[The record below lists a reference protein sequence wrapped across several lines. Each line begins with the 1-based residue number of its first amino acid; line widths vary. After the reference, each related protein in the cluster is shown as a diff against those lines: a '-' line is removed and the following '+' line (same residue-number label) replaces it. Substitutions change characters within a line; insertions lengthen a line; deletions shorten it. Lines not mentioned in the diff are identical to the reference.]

1 MKKRTPS
8 ECARTM
14 SKAALSGLPR
24 ATAPKKYINFG
35 RRFVARFCHA
45 RRKETSRARVT
56 VKSLVRLWSEDSGVA
71 ALEYV
76 IVFPLLLAVVIGT
89 FQFGLMFTRQSLMD
103 NAARDAARLIRIGTL
118 TGASSTYSS
127 NLVTAV
133 CNDLTVSGYSLVPSC
148 TTNIQI
154 YVAAAS
160 SGAPAGVGFTTLAV
174 ATVSSGVMTQTKA
187 SLSPK
192 YDVILQVGYNMP
204 WVASFLSGTAMLV
217 STLAFQ
223 TEPY

>member
-1 MKKRTPS
+1 MKKRTHG
-8 ECARTM
+8 ECARPI
-14 SKAALSGLPR
+14 SKAALSRLPR
-24 ATAPKKYINFG
+24 AIAPKKHIGPG
-35 RRFVARFCHA
+35 RRFIAGFFHA
-45 RRKETSRARVT
+45 PHKETSRAKVSA
-56 VKSLVRLWSEDSGVA
+56 KSLAKVCSEDSGLV
-71 ALEYV
+71 ALEYA
-76 IVFPLLLAVVIGT
+76 IVLPLFLAVVIGM

-118 TGASSTYSS
+118 TGGSSTYSS
-127 NLVTAV
+127 SLTTAV
-133 CNDLTVSGYSLVPSC
+133 CKDLTVSGYSLVPSC
-148 TTNIQI
+148 TSNIQI

-160 SGAPAGVGFTTLAV
+160 SGTTAGAGFTTLTV
-174 ATVSSGVMTQTKA
+174 ASINNGVMTQSKA

>member
-8 ECARTM
+8 ECARALL
-14 SKAALSGLPR
+14 KAAQSRLPR
-24 ATAPKKYINFG
+24 ASAPEKHVSPG
-35 RRFVARFCHA
+35 RRLIAGLFHA
-45 RRKETSRARVT
+45 PHQETSRAEVT
-56 VKSLVRLWSEDSGVA
+56 TKPRARLFSEDSGLV
-71 ALEYV
+71 ALEYA
-76 IVFPLLLAVVIGT
+76 IVLPLFLMIVIGT

-118 TGASSTYSS
+118 TGGSSTYSS
-127 NLVTAV
+127 SLTTAV
-133 CNDLTVSGYSLVPSC
+133 CHDLTVSGYSLIPSC
-148 TTNIQI
+148 TANIQI

-160 SGAPAGVGFTTLAV
+160 SGTTAGAGFTTLTV
-174 ATVSSGVMTQTKA
+174 ASINNGVMTQSKA

-204 WVASFLSGTAMLV
+204 WVASLFSGTAMLV

>member
-14 SKAALSGLPR
+14 SKAALSGLFR
-24 ATAPKKYINFG
+24 ATMLKIHVGPG
-35 RRFVARFCHA
+35 RRFVAGFFHA
-45 RRKETSRARVT
+45 LHMETSRAKVNA
-56 VKSLVRLWSEDSGVA
+56 KSLARFWSEDSGLV
-71 ALEYV
+71 ALEYA
-76 IVFPLLLAVVIGT
+76 IVLPLFLAVVIGT
-89 FQFGLMFTRQSLMD
+89 FQFGMMFTRQSLMD

-118 TGASSTYSS
+118 TGGSSTYSS
-127 NLVTAV
+127 QLVAAV
-133 CNDLTVSGYSLVPSC
+133 CKDLTVNGYNLIPSC
-148 TTNIQI
+148 TANIQI

-160 SGAPAGVGFTTLAV
+160 SGTTAGAGFATLTV
-174 ATVSSGVMTQTKA
+174 ASINNGVMTQSKA

-192 YDVILQVGYNMP
+192 YDVILQVAYNMP
-204 WVASFLSGTAMLV
+204 WVASLFSGTAMLV

>member
-1 MKKRTPS
+1 MKKRTHS
-8 ECARTM
+8 ECAR
-14 SKAALSGLPR
+14 SILKEVQSRLLR
-24 ATAPKKYINFG
+24 ATTPKKYISVG
-35 RRFVARFCHA
+35 LRFVAGFCHT
-45 RRKETSRARVT
+45 RRKETSHAKVT
-56 VKSLVRLWSEDSGVA
+56 VKSLARLWSEDSGVA

-76 IVFPLLLAVVIGT
+76 FVFPLLLAVMIGT

-133 CNDLTVSGYSLVPSC
+133 CNDLTVSGYTLVPSC
-148 TTNIQI
+148 TTNIQV
-154 YVAAAS
+154 YVAAGS
-160 SGAPAGVGFTTLAV
+160 SGTPAGVGFTTLTV
-174 ATVSSGVMTQTKA
+174 ATVSNGVMTQTKA
-187 SLSPK
+187 SLAAK

-204 WVASFLSGTAMLV
+204 WVASFLSGNAMLM

>member
-1 MKKRTPS
+1 ML
-8 ECARTM
+8 
-14 SKAALSGLPR
+14 KAALSRLLR
-24 ATAPKKYINFG
+24 ATAPKKYISFG
-35 RRFVARFCHA
+35 RRFVAIFCHA
-45 RRKETSRARVT
+45 RREETSRAKVT
-56 VKSLVRLWSEDSGVA
+56 DKSLARLWSEDSGVA

-76 IVFPLLLAVVIGT
+76 FVFPLLLAVMIGT

-118 TGASSTYSS
+118 SGTSGTYSS

-160 SGAPAGVGFTTLAV
+160 SGTPAGVGFTTLAV
-174 ATVSSGVMTQTKA
+174 ASVSSGVMTQTKA

>member
-8 ECARTM
+8 ECARAI
-14 SKAALSGLPR
+14 SKAALSRLPR
-24 ATAPKKYINFG
+24 ATAPKKHVGPG
-35 RRFVARFCHA
+35 RRSIAAFFHALHKKASRAKVAAKSLARFC
-45 RRKETSRARVT
+45 
-56 VKSLVRLWSEDSGVA
+56 SEDSGLV
-71 ALEYV
+71 ALEYA
-76 IVFPLLLAVVIGT
+76 IVLPLFLVVVIGT

-118 TGASSTYSS
+118 TGGSSTYSS
-127 NLVTAV
+127 GLTTAV
-133 CNDLTVSGYSLVPSC
+133 CNDLTVSGYSLIPSC
-148 TTNIQI
+148 TANIQI

-160 SGAPAGVGFTTLAV
+160 SGTTAGAGFTTLTV
-174 ATVSSGVMTQTKA
+174 ASVNNGVMSQSKA

>member
-1 MKKRTPS
+1 MKKRTHS
-8 ECARTM
+8 KCARSM
-14 SKAALSGLPR
+14 LKAALSRLLR
-24 ATAPKKYINFG
+24 ATAPKKYISFG
-35 RRFVARFCHA
+35 RRFVAIFCHA
-45 RRKETSRARVT
+45 RREETSRAKVT
-56 VKSLVRLWSEDSGVA
+56 DKSLARLWSEDSGVA

-76 IVFPLLLAVVIGT
+76 FVFPLLLAVMIGT

-118 TGASSTYSS
+118 SGTSGTYSS

-160 SGAPAGVGFTTLAV
+160 SGTPAGVGFTTLAV
-174 ATVSSGVMTQTKA
+174 ASVSSGVMTQTKA

>member
-1 MKKRTPS
+1 
-8 ECARTM
+8 
-14 SKAALSGLPR
+14 
-24 ATAPKKYINFG
+24 
-35 RRFVARFCHA
+35 
-45 RRKETSRARVT
+45 
-56 VKSLVRLWSEDSGVA
+56 
-71 ALEYV
+71 
-76 IVFPLLLAVVIGT
+76 
-89 FQFGLMFTRQSLMD
+89 MD

-118 TGASSTYSS
+118 TGGSSTYSGS
-127 NLVTAV
+127 LTTAV
-133 CNDLTVSGYSLVPSC
+133 CNDLNVNGYSLVPSC

-160 SGAPAGVGFTTLAV
+160 SGTTAGAGFKTLSV
-174 ATVSSGVMTQTKA
+174 ASINNGVMTQSKA

-204 WVASFLSGTAMLV
+204 WVASLFSGTAMLV

>member
-1 MKKRTPS
+1 M
-8 ECARTM
+8 
-14 SKAALSGLPR
+14 
-24 ATAPKKYINFG
+24 PKKCISFG
-35 RRFVARFCHA
+35 RRFVAAFCHT
-45 RRKETSRARVT
+45 RRKETSRAKVT
-56 VKSLVRLWSEDSGVA
+56 VKPLARLWSEDGGVA

-76 IVFPLLLAVVIGT
+76 FVFPLLLAVMIGT

-118 TGASSTYSS
+118 TGASGAYSS

-148 TTNIQI
+148 TATIQI
-154 YVAAAS
+154 YVAAGS
-160 SGAPAGVGFTTLAV
+160 SGTPAGVGFTTLTV
-174 ATVSSGVMTQTKA
+174 ANVNNGVMTQTKA

-204 WVASFLSGTAMLV
+204 WVASFLSGNAMLM

>member
-14 SKAALSGLPR
+14 SKAALSGLLR
-24 ATAPKKYINFG
+24 ATAPKKYISFG
-35 RRFVARFCHA
+35 RRFVAMFCHA
-45 RRKETSRARVT
+45 RREETSRAKVT
-56 VKSLVRLWSEDSGVA
+56 DKSLARLWSDDSGLGT
-71 ALEYV
+71 LEYA
-76 IVFPLLLAVVIGT
+76 IVLPLFLAVFIGT

-118 TGASSTYSS
+118 TGPSGTYSS
-127 NLVTAV
+127 NLVAAV
-133 CNDLTVSGYSLVPSC
+133 CNDLTVSGYTLIPSC
-148 TTNIQI
+148 TANIQI

-160 SGAPAGVGFTTLAV
+160 SGTPAGVGFTTLAV
-174 ATVSSGVMTQTKA
+174 ASISNGVMTQTKA
-187 SLSPK
+187 SLLPK

-204 WVASFLSGTAMLV
+204 WVASLFSGSAMLV

>member
-1 MKKRTPS
+1 ML
-8 ECARTM
+8 
-14 SKAALSGLPR
+14 KAALSMLR
-24 ATAPKKYINFG
+24 RTTALKKCISFG
-35 RRFVARFCHA
+35 RRFVARSRHA
-45 RRKETSRARVT
+45 RRQETSRAKIT

-118 TGASSTYSS
+118 TGASSKYSS

-133 CNDLTVSGYSLVPSC
+133 CNDLAVSGYSLVPSC

-160 SGAPAGVGFTTLAV
+160 SGTPAGNGFTTLAV
-174 ATVSSGVMTQTKA
+174 ASVNNGVMTQTKA